1 MKHVIFL
8 SSLILSTTVFA
19 NDKIIIDQDTR
30 VQITAQNRQRIHDS
44 IGLLYLQMGKEG
56 GICTGTVIGANH
68 VVTAAHCLVKDG
80 KLVTKVIFV
89 PGLSDDLSKKKFP
102 FGTFVASKLH
112 VHPKYIG
119 TPGVE
124 NDLGVVQFRENLPVS
139 AINVAAAPAISNLPI
154 TITGYPGDKV
164 TGTLW
169 EGKGTRESLNVLS
182 PLAHNVDTVAGQSG
196 SAVRATIN
204 GVVRVIGVHS
214 SGNRVMGRKFNTAHF
229 FSNESL
235 KLINLW
241 IRSR

>member
-1 MKHVIFL
+1 MKHIILV
-8 SSLILSTTVFA
+8 SSLVLSTTLFA

-30 VQITAQNRQRIHDS
+30 VQITAQNRNRDHDS
-44 IGLLYLQMGKEG
+44 IGLLYLQKGDKA
-56 GICTGTVIGANH
+56 GICTGTVISANH

-80 KLVTKVIFV
+80 ELVTKVIFV
-89 PGLSDDLSKKKFP
+89 PGLSEDLSKKKFP
-102 FGTFVASKLH
+102 FGAFVASKLH
-112 VHPKYIG
+112 VHPKYLSS
-119 TPGVE
+119 PRVE
-124 NDLGVVQFRENLPVS
+124 NDLGLVQFRENLPVD
-139 AINVAAAPAISNLPI
+139 AIKVAAAPAVTNLPI

-169 EGKGTRESLNVLS
+169 EGQGTREDLNFLS

-214 SGNRVMGRKFNTAHF
+214 SGNSVMGRKFNTAHF

-235 KLINLW
+235 QQINRW